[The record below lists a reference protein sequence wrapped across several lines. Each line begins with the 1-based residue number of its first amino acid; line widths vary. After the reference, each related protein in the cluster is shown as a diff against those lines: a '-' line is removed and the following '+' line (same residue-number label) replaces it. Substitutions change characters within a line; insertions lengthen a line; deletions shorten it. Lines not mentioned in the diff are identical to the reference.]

1 MQHPARTLT
10 FDEILDGMQAAIAER
25 HVRAYTDGVLQLYTY
40 TEQCVHGRAWNAF
53 TRMARGLIV
62 DTQQKAV
69 VATPFV
75 KFFNLHELEESL
87 PDQPFETFE
96 KMDGSLI
103 ILFYHDGTWRTA
115 TKGHLSSPQARWAA
129 EWIRQHDLSHLDH
142 GTTYLLEAIYPENKI
157 VIEYEQTGLCL
168 LAAYNA
174 EGYEIDYTAL
184 KNLSDTI
191 GWEIAAR
198 HSYTSLSDL
207 IDTARALPAHKEG
220 FIIRYPNGYRVKIKG
235 EEYCRIHRLIS
246 NCTPLFM
253 WEYLNDP
260 DALVQIRRDLPEEF
274 WQDFDSI
281 ISNLE
286 KQRTLLQ
293 DSIRALA
300 ESVAHLSDKDLGL
313 TLQNLPENLRGYIF
327 PYRKS
332 GQDFNDAKLR
342 EIIWRRI
349 RPVANKLPGY
359 QPSANLYRVASEDT

>member
-1 MQHPARTLT
+1 MQHPARSIP
-10 FDEILDGMQAAIAER
+10 FQDIFDGMQAAIAQR
-25 HVRAYTDGVLQLYTY
+25 YVRAYTDGTLQLYTY
-40 TEQCVHGRAWNAF
+40 TEQCVHSRAWNDF

-62 DTQQKAV
+62 DVEQKSV

-87 PDQPFETFE
+87 PDLPFETFE

-103 ILFYHDGTWRTA
+103 ILFHHKNTWRTA
-115 TKGHLSSPQARWAA
+115 TKGHLSSPQAQWAA
-129 EWIRQHDLSHLDH
+129 EWICQHDLSHLKP

-157 VIEYEQTGLCL
+157 VIEYEKTGLCL
-168 LAAYNA
+168 LAAYDK
-174 EGYEIDYTAL
+174 EGYEIDYSIL
-184 KNLSDTI
+184 QGLSNAI

-198 HSYTSLSDL
+198 HRYTSLAEL
-207 IDTARALPAHKEG
+207 INIARALPAHKEG
-220 FIIRYPNGYRVKIKG
+220 FIIRYANGYRVKIKG

-253 WEYLNDP
+253 WEHMNDT

-274 WQDFDSI
+274 WEDFDSI
-281 ISNLE
+281 INNLE
-286 KQRTLLQ
+286 KQRTALHE
-293 DSIRALA
+293 SIHNLA

-313 TLQNLPENLRGYIF
+313 TLQTLPNDLRGYIF

-332 GQDFNDAKLR
+332 GQNFNDPKLR
-342 EIIWRRI
+342 EVIWRRI

-359 QPSANLYRVASEDT
+359 RPSANLYRVSSEDN